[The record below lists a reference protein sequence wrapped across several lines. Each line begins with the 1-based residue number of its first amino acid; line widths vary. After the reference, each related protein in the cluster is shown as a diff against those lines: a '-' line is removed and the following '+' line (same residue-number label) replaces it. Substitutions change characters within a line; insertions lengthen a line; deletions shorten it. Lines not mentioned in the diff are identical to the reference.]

1 MCWTRK
7 TALHR
12 FAEPGW
18 SQHEA
23 EDIGRS
29 PWCDMLGGVAGSSMP
44 QDFVALLCCGSR
56 PMECTARKVTFA
68 FDPNCPALL
77 RKAREERNTAL
88 PRTAF
93 HTVVTHELHGACRI
107 VRCSD

>member
-44 QDFVALLCCGSR
+44 HR

-93 HTVVTHELHGACRI
+93 HTVVTHELQGACGI